1 MNIIGIYLAAGESKR
16 MGRDKRYLPYHQLPL
31 GSVALNEAL
40 ESHLDHT
47 IVVTRTEDSLDWL
60 KCKTLPI
67 KWSRMDCLRA
77 NDGQGL
83 SIQCG
88 LKKAIE
94 AKADAVM
101 ILLADQPFI
110 NREVINILIDSYKK
124 EPGCFYI
131 AAGKRQIP
139 MPPVLFSSE
148 CFPYLQKL
156 KGDQGARKILRGEL
170 FNKGKIIDFHDPLL
184 FFDVD
189 TEEDCVILQAL
200 E

>member
-1 MNIIGIYLAAGESKR
+1 MNIIGIYLAAGESRR
-16 MGRDKRYLPYHQLPL
+16 MGRDKRYLPYRQLPL
-31 GSVALNEAL
+31 GSLALNEAL
-40 ESHLDHT
+40 QSELSQV
-47 IVVTRTEDSLDWL
+47 IVVTRKEDSLDWL
-60 KCKTLPI
+60 QCKSPG
-67 KWSRMDCLRA
+67 KWSRVDCLRA
-77 NDGQGL
+77 SEGQGF

-88 LKKAIE
+88 LKKAIK

-110 NREVINILIDSYKK
+110 NREVINSLIDSYKK
-124 EPGCFYI
+124 DPGCFYI
-131 AAGKRQIP
+131 AAGMRQIP

-156 KGDQGARKILRGEL
+156 KGDQGARKIIRGEL
-170 FNKGKIIDFHDPLL
+170 FTKGKIIEFHEPLL

-189 TEEDCVILQAL
+189 TEEDYVILQAM

>member
-16 MGRDKRYLPYHQLPL
+16 MGMDKRYLPYHQLPL
-31 GSVALNEAL
+31 GSIALNEAL
-40 ESHLDHT
+40 ESQLNHT
-47 IVVTRTEDSLDWL
+47 IVVTRTEDSLDWHQ
-60 KCKTLPI
+60 CKSSE
-67 KWSRMDCLRA
+67 KWSRVDCLRA
-77 NDGQGL
+77 SDGQGF

-88 LKKAIE
+88 LKKAIK

-110 NREVINILIDSYKK
+110 KREVINILIDSYKK
-124 EPGCFYI
+124 EPGCFFI

-139 MPPVLFSSE
+139 MPPVLFSSQ

-156 KGDQGARKILRGEL
+156 QGDQGARKIIRGKL

>member
-1 MNIIGIYLAAGESKR
+1 MNIIGIYLAAGESRR

-31 GSVALNEAL
+31 GSIALKEAL
-40 ESHLDHT
+40 ESHLDHI

-60 KCKTLPI
+60 QCKSLPD
-67 KWSRMDCLRA
+67 KWSRVDCPHA
-77 NDGQGL
+77 SEGQGF

-88 LKKAIE
+88 LKKALE
-94 AKADAVM
+94 AKANAVM
-101 ILLADQPFI
+101 ILLADHPFI
-110 NREVINILIDSYKK
+110 NREVINNLIESYKT

-131 AAGKRQIP
+131 AAGKGQIP

-156 KGDQGARKILRGEL
+156 KGDQGARKIIRGEL
-170 FNKGKIIDFHDPLL
+170 FTKGKIIDFHEPLL

-189 TEEDCVILQAL
+189 TEEDYFTLQAL